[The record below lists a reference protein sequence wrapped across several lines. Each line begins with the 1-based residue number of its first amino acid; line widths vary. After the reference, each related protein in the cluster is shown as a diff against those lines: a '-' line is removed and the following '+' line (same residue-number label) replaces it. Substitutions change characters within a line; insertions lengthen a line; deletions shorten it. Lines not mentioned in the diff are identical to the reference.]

1 MKPNIVLIANCRPF
15 SRAAPLAAWLDECQR
30 LLPGGRIDVLVIGK
44 TTDPTA
50 AALRVLAE
58 ERNLPVFE
66 LNGPADTLIDTDAIL
81 NEVSHAVTLWDGVHS
96 GMIQVIATLRA
107 RNLLLKR
114 YTYQSKDVS
123 YKEMRAKKRLARQ
136 TVSTTHH

>member
-1 MKPNIVLIANCRPF
+1 
-15 SRAAPLAAWLDECQR
+15 
-30 LLPGGRIDVLVIGK
+30 VLVIGK

-58 ERNLPVFE
+58 ERNLSVFE
-66 LNGPADTLIDTDAIL
+66 LNGPTDTLIDTDAIL